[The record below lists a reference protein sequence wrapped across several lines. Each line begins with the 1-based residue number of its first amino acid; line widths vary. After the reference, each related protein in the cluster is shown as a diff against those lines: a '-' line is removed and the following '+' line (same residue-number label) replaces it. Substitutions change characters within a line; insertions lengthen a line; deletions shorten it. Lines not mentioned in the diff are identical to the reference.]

1 MLDPHVN
8 LADLPGGAVGG
19 AGAGGYEG
27 GKGAGGYEGGK
38 GAGGGGV
45 AVFDSGLGSLSV
57 IRRIRRAAP
66 SAPVVYLADTAN
78 YPYGTRTPAA
88 LRRIVEGRIR
98 LLRDRFRPDV
108 VVVGSITP
116 TLLLPDLFA
125 GGAAV
130 VGVHPPLRRAAR
142 ATRTGHVGVLA
153 TRSVVG
159 HCRIEEAAAGLG
171 VPAGVR
177 LHPIDASPLV
187 DLVESGAF
195 LDDEGECS
203 RRLGRLGTILA
214 ENEIDSVALSS
225 THLPFLAERLAA
237 ALPGVRL
244 ADPGEDAAEAV
255 RRRLGAGP
263 GGAGRERQPPA
274 PMQVFASGDPA
285 PLEGRLRR
293 LGVRERVQRL
303 DG

>member
-1 MLDPHVN
+1 MDVN
-8 LADLPGGAVGG
+8 LADLAGRAMGG
-19 AGAGGYEG
+19 AGVGGSG
-27 GKGAGGYEGGK
+27 GGGAGGAGGR
-38 GAGGGGV
+38 GAGGGV

-57 IRRIRRAAP
+57 IRRIRRAVPA
-66 SAPVVYLADTAN
+66 APVVYLADTAN
-78 YPYGTRTPAA
+78 YPYGTRSPAG
-88 LRRIVEGRIR
+88 LRRIVEGRAR

-125 GGAAV
+125 GGMV
-130 VGVHPPLRRAAR
+130 VGVAPPLRRAAQ

-159 HCRIEEAAAGLG
+159 RCSIGELAAGQD

-195 LDDEGECS
+195 LDDGEECAK
-203 RRLGRLGTILA
+203 RLARLGPVLA
-214 ENEIDSVALSS
+214 GNRIDSIALSS

-237 ALPGVRL
+237 AFPDVRL

-255 RRRLGAGP
+255 RGRIGAGA
-263 GGAGRERQPPA
+263 GGAGQEAA
-274 PMQVFASGDPA
+274 PMRIFTSGDPA

-293 LGVRERVQRL
+293 LGVSEAVRRL

>member
-1 MLDPHVN
+1 M
-8 LADLPGGAVGG
+8 
-19 AGAGGYEG
+19 
-27 GKGAGGYEGGK
+27 
-38 GAGGGGV
+38 
-45 AVFDSGLGSLSV
+45 FDSGLGSLSV
-57 IRRIRRAAP
+57 IRRIRRAVPA
-66 SAPVVYLADTAN
+66 APVVYLADTAN

-125 GGAAV
+125 GAGAAV
-130 VGVHPPLRRAAR
+130 GVAPPLRRAAQ

-159 HCRIEEAAAGLG
+159 HCRIGEAAAGPG

-195 LDDEGECS
+195 LDDDDECA
-203 RRLGRLGTILA
+203 RRLGRLGPILA
-214 ENEIDSVALSS
+214 EDRIDSVALSS

-255 RRRLGAGP
+255 RARIGAGP
-263 GGAGRERQPPA
+263 YGEGQERQAPPPP
-274 PMQVFASGDPA
+274 PMRVFASGDPA

-293 LGVRERVQRL
+293 LGVGERVHRL

>member
-1 MLDPHVN
+1 MLDMDVN
-8 LADLPGGAVGG
+8 LADLTGRAMGDGSGG
-19 AGAGGYEG
+19 AGAR
-27 GKGAGGYEGGK
+27 GAS
-38 GAGGGGV
+38 GGV

-57 IRRIRRAAP
+57 IRRIRQAVPA
-66 SAPVVYLADTAN
+66 APVVYLADTAN
-78 YPYGTRTPAA
+78 YPYGTRPPLE
-88 LRRIVEGRIR
+88 LRRIVEGRVR

-108 VVVGSITP
+108 IVVGSITP

-125 GGAAV
+125 GGMV
-130 VGVHPPLRRAAR
+130 VGVAPPLRRAAQ

-159 HCRIEEAAAGLG
+159 RCRIGEIAAGLG
-171 VPAGVR
+171 VPPGVR

-195 LDDEGECS
+195 LDDGDECA
-203 RRLGRLGTILA
+203 RRLAGLGPVLA
-214 ENEIDSVALSS
+214 ENRIDSVALSS
-225 THLPFLAERLAA
+225 THLPFLAERLAEA
-237 ALPGVRL
+237 FPRLRL

-255 RRRLGAGP
+255 RGRIGAGA
-263 GGAGRERQPPA
+263 GGAGQEEA
-274 PMQVFASGDPA
+274 PMRIFASGDPA

-293 LGVRERVQRL
+293 LGVREAVQRL

>member
-1 MLDPHVN
+1 MLDTQVN
-8 LADLPGGAVGG
+8 LADLPAGAVGG
-19 AGAGGYEG
+19 GSGYEG
-27 GKGAGGYEGGK
+27 GRGAGGGGGGQ
-38 GAGGGGV
+38 GAGGV

-57 IRRIRRAAP
+57 IRRIRRAVPA
-66 SAPVVYLADTAN
+66 APVVYLADTAN

-153 TRSVVG
+153 TRSVAG
-159 HCRIEEAAAGLG
+159 SGRIEEAAAGLG

-177 LHPIDASPLV
+177 LHPMDASPLV

-195 LDDEGECS
+195 LDDGDECA
-203 RRLGRLGTILA
+203 RRLGRLEPVLA
-214 ENEIDSVALSS
+214 GNEIDSIALSS
-225 THLPFLAERLAA
+225 THLPFLAERLDAA
-237 ALPGVRL
+237 FPWVRF

-255 RRRLGAGP
+255 RERLGAGP
-263 GGAGRERQPPA
+263 GGAGQGRQPPA
-274 PMQVFASGDPA
+274 PMRVFASGDPS

>member
-1 MLDPHVN
+1 MLDMDVN
-8 LADLPGGAVGG
+8 LADLAGRAMGGGGG
-19 AGAGGYEG
+19 AGSASG
-27 GKGAGGYEGGK
+27 GAGGGS
-38 GAGGGGV
+38 GGV

-57 IRRIRRAAP
+57 IRRIRRAVPA
-66 SAPVVYLADTAN
+66 APVVYLADTAN
-78 YPYGTRTPAA
+78 YPYGTRSPPA

-108 VVVGSITP
+108 IVVGSITP

-125 GGAAV
+125 GGAV
-130 VGVHPPLRRAAR
+130 VGVAPPLRRAAR

-159 HCRIEEAAAGLG
+159 RCRTGEIAAGLE

-195 LDDEGECS
+195 LDDGEECAK
-203 RRLGRLGTILA
+203 RLARLGPVLS
-214 ENEIDSVALSS
+214 ENRIDSLALSS
-225 THLPFLAERLAA
+225 THLPFLVERLAEA
-237 ALPGVRL
+237 FPRVRL

-255 RRRLGAGP
+255 RRRIGAGA
-263 GGAGRERQPPA
+263 GGASQKEA
-274 PMQVFASGDPA
+274 PMRVFASGDPV

-293 LGVRERVQRL
+293 LGVREAVQRL

>member
-1 MLDPHVN
+1 MLDMDVN
-8 LADLPGGAVGG
+8 LADLAGRAMGGGGG
-19 AGAGGYEG
+19 AGSASG
-27 GKGAGGYEGGK
+27 GAGDGS
-38 GAGGGGV
+38 GGV

-57 IRRIRRAAP
+57 IRRIRRAVPA
-66 SAPVVYLADTAN
+66 APVVYLADTAN
-78 YPYGTRTPAA
+78 YPYGTRSPAA

-125 GGAAV
+125 GGTV
-130 VGVHPPLRRAAR
+130 VGVAPPLRRAAQ

-159 HCRIEEAAAGLG
+159 RCRTGEIAAGLE
-171 VPAGVR
+171 VPPGVR

-195 LDDEGECS
+195 LDDGEECA
-203 RRLGRLGTILA
+203 RRIGRLGPVLA
-214 ENEIDSVALSS
+214 ENGIDSLALSS
-225 THLPFLAERLAA
+225 THLPFLVERLAEA
-237 ALPGVRL
+237 FPRVRL

-255 RRRLGAGP
+255 RGRIGAGE
-263 GGAGRERQPPA
+263 GGAGQEEA
-274 PMQVFASGDPA
+274 PMRVFASGDPA

-293 LGVRERVQRL
+293 LGVREAVRRL

>member
-1 MLDPHVN
+1 MLDMDVN
-8 LADLPGGAVGG
+8 LADLAGRAMGGGGG
-19 AGAGGYEG
+19 AGSASG
-27 GKGAGGYEGGK
+27 GAGGGS
-38 GAGGGGV
+38 GGV

-57 IRRIRRAAP
+57 IRRIRRAVPA
-66 SAPVVYLADTAN
+66 APVVYLADTAN
-78 YPYGTRTPAA
+78 YPYGTRSPAA

-108 VVVGSITP
+108 IVVGSITP

-125 GGAAV
+125 GGAV
-130 VGVHPPLRRAAR
+130 VGVAPPLRRAAR

-159 HCRIEEAAAGLG
+159 RCRTGEIAAGLE
-171 VPAGVR
+171 VPVGVR

-195 LDDEGECS
+195 LDDGEECA
-203 RRLGRLGTILA
+203 RRIGRLGPVLA
-214 ENEIDSVALSS
+214 ENGIDSLALSS
-225 THLPFLAERLAA
+225 THLPFLVERLAEA
-237 ALPGVRL
+237 FPRVRL

-255 RRRLGAGP
+255 RGRIGAGA
-263 GGAGRERQPPA
+263 GGASREEA
-274 PMQVFASGDPA
+274 PMRVFASGDPI

-293 LGVRERVQRL
+293 LGVREPVRRL

>member
-1 MLDPHVN
+1 MLDMDVN
-8 LADLPGGAVGG
+8 LADLAGRAMGGGGGGSGASGGGAKGG
-19 AGAGGYEG
+19 S
-27 GKGAGGYEGGK
+27 
-38 GAGGGGV
+38 GGV

-57 IRRIRRAAP
+57 IRRIRRAVPA
-66 SAPVVYLADTAN
+66 APVVYLADTAN
-78 YPYGTRTPAA
+78 YPYGTRSPLA
-88 LRRIVEGRIR
+88 LRRIVEGRVR

-108 VVVGSITP
+108 IVVGSITP

-125 GGAAV
+125 CGAV
-130 VGVHPPLRRAAR
+130 VGVAPPLRRAAQ

-159 HCRIEEAAAGLG
+159 RCGTGEIAAGLE

-177 LHPIDASPLV
+177 LYPIDASPLV

-195 LDDEGECS
+195 LDDGEECAK
-203 RRLGRLGTILA
+203 RLARLGPVLA
-214 ENEIDSVALSS
+214 GNRIDSLALSS

-237 ALPGVRL
+237 AFPGVRL

-255 RRRLGAGP
+255 RGRIGAGG
-263 GGAGRERQPPA
+263 GGAGREEA
-274 PMQVFASGDPA
+274 PMRVFASGDPA

-293 LGVRERVQRL
+293 LGVREAVRRL